1 MAIRHG
7 SKGSK
12 EEGGGRHTGG
22 DGAKIHN
29 VKNDGT
35 ADPAKGSVNSPK
47 TSRRGMDIVKGSK

>member
-12 EEGGGRHTGG
+12 EEGGSRYSGG
-22 DGAKIHN
+22 DGGNVKN

-35 ADPAKGSVNSPK
+35 ADPSKGGVSPPQ
-47 TSRRGMDIVKGSK
+47 TSKSGLNKVLGK